1 MANQYSI
8 TVSDR
13 ADAVLKEL
21 KDKNFKVSQAISVA
35 IELLG
40 AHAIGNLI
48 ARNKQIELLQRDEH
62 ESDD

>member
-13 ADAVLKEL
+13 ADAVLKDL
-21 KDKNFKVSQAISVA
+21 KEKGFKTSQGISIA

-40 AHAIGNLI
+40 SHAIGNLI
-48 ARNKQIELLQRDEH
+48 ARNKQIEMLQKE
-62 ESDD
+62 DDDQ

>member
-13 ADAVLKEL
+13 ADAVLKDL
-21 KDKNFKVSQAISVA
+21 KEKGFKTSQGISIA

-40 AHAIGNLI
+40 SNAIGNLI
-48 ARNKQIELLQRDEH
+48 ARNKLISLLREEDDE
-62 ESDD
+62 E

>member
-21 KDKNFKVSQAISVA
+21 KEKGFKTSQGISIA

-40 AHAIGNLI
+40 SNAIGNLI
-48 ARNKQIELLQRDEH
+48 ARNKLISLLREEDDE
-62 ESDD
+62 E

>member
-21 KDKNFKVSQAISVA
+21 KEKGFKTSQGISIA

-40 AHAIGNLI
+40 SNAIGNLI
-48 ARNKQIELLQRDEH
+48 ARNKLISLLREEDDDE
-62 ESDD
+62 